1 MTDYSDST
9 MEVFAMRITAKFGS
23 MFLLLFLFALTS
35 PAAVLAQ
42 EDNTGTN
49 PINFTYDARF
59 YMEMAKL
66 DLDNASML
74 TNTFEF
80 RAPLGRTLANLG
92 VAAGVFGDLG
102 SRFALRG
109 KFRHKTL
116 TLEEEGNTFGN
127 ATVAGLGD
135 LDVRFLAV
143 PYAAGKFGIATG
155 LEAYFPT
162 ATHDALGDGRLSL
175 VPQVFLG
182 FFGIMGKN
190 SIFAPG
196 YLYAF
201 DVAGDDHR
209 NPVRQHK
216 IDMYFVW
223 LLAGMKNWLI
233 INPQFN
239 FDTENDKAIYLV
251 DAEFGFMVPQLP
263 GASTWLRPGVGYGG
277 DKPFDWNFEFGMKF
291 IWR

>member
-1 MTDYSDST
+1 
-9 MEVFAMRITAKFGS
+9 MRITAKFGS
-23 MFLLLFLFALTS
+23 MFLLLFLFALAG

-42 EDNTGTN
+42 EEDNTGTN

-66 DLDNASML
+66 NQDNASML

-80 RAPLGRTLANLG
+80 RAPLGRTLDNLG
-92 VAAGVFGDLG
+92 VGRGIFGDLG

-109 KFRHKTL
+109 KFRTQTL
-116 TLEEEGNTFGN
+116 TVEEPGNTFGN
-127 ATVAGLGD
+127 TTVSGIGD
-135 LDVRFLAV
+135 MDLRFLAI

-155 LEAYFPT
+155 VEAYLPT
-162 ATHDALGDGRLSL
+162 ASNDALGTGRFTV
-175 VPQVFLG
+175 VPQIFFG
-182 FFGIMGKN
+182 FFNLMGEN

-201 DVAGDDHR
+201 DVAGDDDR

-216 IDMYFVW
+216 IDAYFVW

-233 INPQFN
+233 INPQFA
-239 FDTENDKAIYLV
+239 FDTENDKSIYLV
-251 DAEFGFMVPQLP
+251 DLEFGFMVPQLP
-263 GASTWLRPGVGYGG
+263 GASTYLRPGVGYGD
-277 DKPFDWNFEFGMKF
+277 DKAFRWNFEYGFKF